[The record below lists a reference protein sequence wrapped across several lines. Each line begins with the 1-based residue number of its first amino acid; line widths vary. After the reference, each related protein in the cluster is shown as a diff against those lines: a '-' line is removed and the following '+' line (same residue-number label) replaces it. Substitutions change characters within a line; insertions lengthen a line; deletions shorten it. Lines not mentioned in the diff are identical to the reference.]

1 MKKLLLPLCLI
12 FLAALSGL
20 PAAARPPDRAP
31 PLPALQPQV
40 PEFSAAPPLRFDR
53 LSAADGLSFSHTTA
67 IVQDRQGFMWF
78 GTRYGLN
85 RFDGF
90 DFTVHIPGTSGD
102 ILFANYMRNLYEDR
116 AGNLWIANLVD
127 LVRRDHQTGEFV
139 HYVPDPADPKSLGPG
154 QIWAIA
160 EDAARDL
167 WVSTTGGLSR
177 YDPSTD
183 TFTRFLPDTAMLS
196 FLLDRRGGVWLGTAA
211 YGLWHYA
218 AGSPD
223 QGEPQKY
230 RYDPAD
236 PTSLSEDRVASLFE
250 DHEGALWAGTWTA
263 GLNRLDRASGKITR
277 FQHDP
282 EDPGSLSNNF
292 VRVIL
297 EDSRGRLW
305 VGTDYGL
312 NLFDRATGRFFQY
325 HYDPNDPHSLS
336 SDSIWDIYEDRS
348 GVIWFGTV
356 NGISKLNETA
366 SSFTHIQQSPN
377 QPSQGWG
384 AQSVTVLDPHDPP
397 GLSDNAVSSVYQ
409 DRQGILWIGTNT
421 TYRGELNRLDRVSSA
436 TSGGGVTVYQHNPDD
451 PTSLGRG
458 PVYVTYEDRA
468 GMLWVGTLNG
478 LDRFNPQTQSFQA
491 EEAFR
496 GQRVTAIVED
506 QRGALWVGY
515 WGGISRRE
523 PGASAFASVPLDR
536 ELELGVDRVYAIY
549 PDRAGAVW
557 VSFGNLGLYRL
568 DPAAGGGTELTVH
581 RFPQDRADPRSP
593 GVGTV
598 MSFYEDA
605 GGILWMGSVEGGL
618 VRYDRDTQTFARYVP
633 NAGPDRYV
641 SCVQG
646 DAQGF
651 LWMGTELGLARF
663 DPRTETFAYFDA
675 RDGLVIGEE
684 SEGSACFQNQQ
695 GEMFFGSSQGLNTFF
710 PDQIRDNPNPPVVAI
725 TAVNLK
731 NQPLRT
737 NLRADEQ
744 IKLSY
749 RENYLSFDFAAL
761 DYNAPA
767 KNQYAYKME
776 GLDADWVEADT
787 RRHADYPDLKPGTY
801 TFRVKAS
808 NNSGV
813 WNEEGASVHLTI
825 SPPFWQTWWFLG
837 LVGVVL
843 AGAVAGGVRLRL
855 KRAEA
860 RSRDLEAQV
869 ASRTGELVALNEIA
883 TVLNRPLD
891 LQGVLSDALN
901 KTLKVTRIEAGGIYL
916 LDEKTQVLTI
926 AAHQGFSPQF
936 VSEIDGLQAGE
947 GFSGLVIR
955 SGETLVVG
963 DVSAD
968 PRLTRMVVRDEGF
981 HSLAVVPLKSRD
993 QVRGTLFALTHGHRE
1008 FTGQDV
1014 QLLESIGHQV
1024 GAAIE
1029 SARLYED
1036 TKNQVA
1042 QLNALH
1048 ETTKAVASTL
1058 ELDSLL
1064 NLIIQQATTL
1074 LQADGGFINLVD
1086 KDRRSDEV
1094 VAVAGLAPPVIGE
1107 RVPLEASL
1115 SGWATLHNQ
1124 ATISNRIPNDDRV
1137 ARTVRSWV
1145 METHIQS
1152 AAVAPLTVRDQV
1164 MGTLVVI
1171 GQEGKKGRFVQSDLD
1186 QLVAFANQAAIAIEN
1201 ARLYEQSR
1209 ELAVVEERRRQ
1220 ELEALL
1226 SADDR
1231 MQRYLHQDQ
1240 VLQALVDVAVDTLR
1254 ADKSVVIWWDEK
1266 REKLVMRV
1274 TRGFDPQAIRDI
1286 YFVPGEG
1293 IIAGVAQSGEPALV
1307 EDSLTDPRRNLENP
1321 RSIKFAQDEGIRS
1334 FMFFPIIIGEEVVG
1348 VFNVSY
1354 RKPHAAGAEEQRLF
1368 QALTQ
1373 RAALQ
1378 IENAR
1383 LYERSQELAVLEE
1396 RSRLARELHD
1406 AVTQTLFSASL
1417 VAEALPTTWERDP
1430 QEGRGLLQELRGLC
1444 RGALAE
1450 MRTLLLE
1457 LRPARLV
1464 ETRLDDL
1471 LRQLGE
1477 AASGREGIPVAVQV
1491 EGRASPL
1498 PPDVHIALY
1507 RIAQEALNNVV
1518 KHARAQRVEV
1528 RLRYRSPRV
1537 TNHLSDASREK
1548 WPQPLTSGPEGP
1560 FQVQPVGFQPPVT
1573 EPSVL
1578 LSISDD
1584 GRGFEPARVPHDRLG
1599 LGNMQERA
1607 QAIGAHLTIES
1618 QPGQGTQITVLW
1630 EAECASRPL
1639 AKEDFR
1645 V

>member
-1 MKKLLLPLCLI
+1 MG
-12 FLAALSGL
+12 FHE
-20 PAAARPPDRAP
+20 D
-31 PLPALQPQV
+31 
-40 PEFSAAPPLRFDR
+40 
-53 LSAADGLSFSHTTA
+53 ADGAL
-67 IVQDRQGFMWF
+67 
-78 GTRYGLN
+78 
-85 RFDGF
+85 
-90 DFTVHIPGTSGD
+90 
-102 ILFANYMRNLYEDR
+102 
-116 AGNLWIANLVD
+116 
-127 LVRRDHQTGEFV
+127 
-139 HYVPDPADPKSLGPG
+139 
-154 QIWAIA
+154 
-160 EDAARDL
+160 
-167 WVSTTGGLSR
+167 
-177 YDPSTD
+177 
-183 TFTRFLPDTAMLS
+183 
-196 FLLDRRGGVWLGTAA
+196 WLGT
-211 YGLWHYA
+211 
-218 AGSPD
+218 
-223 QGEPQKY
+223 
-230 RYDPAD
+230 
-236 PTSLSEDRVASLFE
+236 
-250 DHEGALWAGTWTA
+250 
-263 GLNRLDRASGKITR
+263 
-277 FQHDP
+277 
-282 EDPGSLSNNF
+282 
-292 VRVIL
+292 
-297 EDSRGRLW
+297 
-305 VGTDYGL
+305 
-312 NLFDRATGRFFQY
+312 
-325 HYDPNDPHSLS
+325 
-336 SDSIWDIYEDRS
+336 
-348 GVIWFGTV
+348 
-356 NGISKLNETA
+356 
-366 SSFTHIQQSPN
+366 
-377 QPSQGWG
+377 
-384 AQSVTVLDPHDPP
+384 
-397 GLSDNAVSSVYQ
+397 
-409 DRQGILWIGTNT
+409 
-421 TYRGELNRLDRVSSA
+421 
-436 TSGGGVTVYQHNPDD
+436 
-451 PTSLGRG
+451 
-458 PVYVTYEDRA
+458 
-468 GMLWVGTLNG
+468 
-478 LDRFNPQTQSFQA
+478 
-491 EEAFR
+491 
-496 GQRVTAIVED
+496 VED
-506 QRGALWVGY
+506 
-515 WGGISRRE
+515 
-523 PGASAFASVPLDR
+523 
-536 ELELGVDRVYAIY
+536 
-549 PDRAGAVW
+549 
-557 VSFGNLGLYRL
+557 
-568 DPAAGGGTELTVH
+568 
-581 RFPQDRADPRSP
+581 
-593 GVGTV
+593 
-598 MSFYEDA
+598 
-605 GGILWMGSVEGGL
+605 GL
-618 VRYDRDTQTFARYVP
+618 VRYDRETQTFVHFMPETGAARYI
-633 NAGPDRYV
+633 
-641 SCVQG
+641 SCIQE
-646 DAQGF
+646 DARGT
-651 LWMGTELGLARF
+651 LWMGTALGLARF
-663 DPRTETFAYFDA
+663 DPASETFSYFDA
-675 RDGLVIGEE
+675 RDGLMIGE
-684 SEGSACFQNQQ
+684 GITCAQGKQ
-695 GEMFFGSSQGLNTFF
+695 GEMFFGSWAGLVSFF
-710 PDQIRDNPNPPVVAI
+710 PDQIRDNPHPPAVVI
-725 TAVNLK
+725 TALNLR
-731 NQPLRT
+731 NQVLRT
-737 NLRADEQ
+737 DLPPDEQ

-761 DYNAPA
+761 DYAAPA

-776 GLDADWVEADT
+776 GLDADWVEAGT

-813 WNEEGASVHLTI
+813 WNEQGAAVRITVT
-825 SPPFWQTWWFLG
+825 PPFWETWWFLG
-837 LVGVVL
+837 LLGVAL
-843 AGAVAGGVRLRL
+843 LGAVAGGVRLRI
-855 KRAEA
+855 KGVEA

-891 LQGVLSDALN
+891 LQGVLSDALD

-926 AAHQGFSPQF
+926 TAHQGFSPQF
-936 VSEIDGLQAGE
+936 VGEIDGLQAGE

-955 SGETLVVG
+955 SGETLVVR

-1008 FTGQDV
+1008 FTDQDV

-1042 QLNALH
+1042 QLNMLQ

-1086 KDRRSDEV
+1086 RDRRGDEV
-1094 VAVAGLAPPVIGE
+1094 VAVAGVAPPVVGE
-1107 RVPLEASL
+1107 RIPLEASL

-1124 ATISNRIPNDDRV
+1124 ATISNQIPNDDRV
-1137 ARTVRSWV
+1137 ARTVRSWG
-1145 METHIQS
+1145 MENHIQS

-1171 GQEGKKGRFVQSDLD
+1171 GQEGKKGKFVQSDLD

-1209 ELAVVEERRRQ
+1209 ELAVIEERRRQ

-1254 ADKSVVIWWDEK
+1254 ADKSAVIWWDEK

-1274 TRGFDPQAIRDI
+1274 ARGFDPQAVREI

-1293 IIAGVAQSGEPALV
+1293 IVAGVAQSGEPALV
-1307 EDSLTDPRRNLENP
+1307 EDSLADPRRNLENP
-1321 RSIKFAQDEGIRS
+1321 RNVKFAQDEGIRS
-1334 FMFFPIIIGEEVVG
+1334 FMFFPITIGEEVVG

-1354 RKPHAAGAEEQRLF
+1354 GKPHAIGEEEKRLF

-1491 EGRASPL
+1491 EGQQRAKL

-1518 KHARAQRVEV
+1518 KHARAHQVTV
-1528 RLRYRSPRV
+1528 RLRY
-1537 TNHLSDASREK
+1537 HSDAMHNWK
-1548 WPQPLTSGPEGP
+1548 GPQP
-1560 FQVQPVGFQPPVT
+1560 F
-1573 EPSVL
+1573 
-1578 LSISDD
+1578 
-1584 GRGFEPARVPHDRLG
+1584 
-1599 LGNMQERA
+1599 LGNVRNRLKPRLQRSGRA
-1607 QAIGAHLTIES
+1607 GAVSCSRSAMTAAGLIRPRFRITGWAWGTCRS
-1618 QPGQGTQITVLW
+1618 ARRPSAQP
-1630 EAECASRPL
+1630 
-1639 AKEDFR
+1639 
-1645 V
+1645 